1 MRATVRAVSR
11 EFVLAAAAG
20 TAIAVA
26 GVSDDALAQER
37 HVLRGNDV
45 AVYNLVGSIT
55 LESGTGADV
64 EVEVTPRGPDASQ
77 LRVATGRVG
86 GREALRVLYSS
97 DRIVFRDESRGGRW
111 FGDSRTNISVND
123 DGTFG
128 DGGGWGDRRVEIR
141 SSGNGLEAHADVR
154 VRVPRNRTIAIHL
167 GAGHASVTNVEG
179 DITVDVSAAS
189 VTTRGTRGRLL
200 LDTGSGDVSVTDA
213 EGEVTLDSGSGEV
226 EVNGVRGE
234 TVRLDTGSGSV
245 RASNVTARV
254 LRVDTGSGRVTVRGV
269 SSPDIS
275 LDTGSG
281 SVELSLTADVE
292 QLTIDSGSGGI
303 TLGVPEALGAMLSV
317 ETGSGGVDFDFPV
330 TVTRRS
336 RGRLTGQIGDGRGRI
351 DIETGSGSVRLR
363 RS

>member
-1 MRATVRAVSR
+1 MHATVWGVSSR
-11 EFVLAAAAG
+11 FALAG
-20 TAIAVA
+20 SVIAV
-26 GVSDDALAQER
+26 VSGSGNLAAQER
-37 HVLRGNDV
+37 HLLRGNDV
-45 AVYNLVGSIT
+45 AVYNLVGSISV
-55 LESGTGADV
+55 ESGTGSDV
-64 EVEVTPRGPDASQ
+64 EVEVTRQGRDASQ
-77 LRVATGRVG
+77 IRVETGAVRGRDAVRV
-86 GREALRVLYSS
+86 VYPS
-97 DRIVFRDESRGGRW
+97 DRIVFRSDSRGNRW
-111 FGDSRTNISVND
+111 FGDSRTTLSVND

-128 DGGGWGDRRVEIR
+128 DGDWDGRRVEIR
-141 SSGNGLEAHADVR
+141 SSGSGLEAYADVR
-154 VRVPRNRTIAIHL
+154 VRVPRNRTIAVHL
-167 GAGHASVTNVEG
+167 GAGHATVTNVEG

-234 TVRLDTGSGSV
+234 MVRLDTGSGSV
-245 RASNVTARV
+245 RATDVTARV
-254 LRVDTGSGRVTVRGV
+254 LRIDTGSGRVIVRGV
-269 SSPDIS
+269 SAPDVS

-281 SVELSLTADVE
+281 SVEVLLTSDVE

-317 ETGSGGVDFDFPV
+317 ESGSGGVDFDFPV

>member
-1 MRATVRAVSR
+1 MRTTMRAVSNR
-11 EFVLAAAAG
+11 FVLAAAA
-20 TAIAVA
+20 IAVA
-26 GVSDDALAQER
+26 GAGADVSAQER
-37 HVLRGNDV
+37 HALRGNAV
-45 AVYNLVGSIT
+45 AVYNLVGSIS
-55 LESGTGADV
+55 LESGTGSDV
-64 EVEVTPRGPDASQ
+64 EVEVTRQGPDASQ
-77 LRVATGRVG
+77 LRVETGQVR
-86 GREALRVLYSS
+86 GREALRVVYPS
-97 DRIVFRDESRGGRW
+97 DRILFRSDSRGSRW
-111 FGDSRTNISVND
+111 FGDSRTTLSVND

-128 DGGGWGDRRVEIR
+128 DGGRGDRRVEIR
-141 SSGNGLEAHADVR
+141 SSGSGLEAHADVR
-154 VRVPRNRTIAIHL
+154 VRVPRNRTISIHL
-167 GAGHASVTNVEG
+167 GAGHATVTNVDG
-179 DITVDVSAAS
+179 DISVDVSAAS

-226 EVNGVRGE
+226 EISGVRGE
-234 TVRLDTGSGSV
+234 MVRLETGSGSV
-245 RASNVTARV
+245 RATDVTARL
-254 LRVDTGSGRVTVRGV
+254 LRVDTGSGRVTVRGA

-281 SVELSLTADVE
+281 SVEVLLTSDVE

-303 TLGVPEALGAMLSV
+303 TLGIPESLGAMLSV

-363 RS
+363 RP